1 MCNYHPKNDKNI
13 LGDTIREKREKIS
26 RGAKVG
32 TSFATTTSSTI
43 KVHDKS
49 RWGLG
54 GKFQMNLSTTNT
66 TRTVQR

>member
-1 MCNYHPKNDKNI
+1 MCKYPPNDGKNI

-32 TSFATTTSSTI
+32 TKFATTTSSTI

-49 RWGLG
+49 R
-54 GKFQMNLSTTNT
+54 
-66 TRTVQR
+66 